1 MLEKMSWNSENLRN
15 DIDKIERITTSLRS
29 YLSQGQSS
37 TSANNQYWTYWSF
50 IAERN
55 LFICTLLLNKLEK
68 IYGADDICITQGRQV
83 VQKEQARFSIDEIDN
98 AGWHLLS
105 EIETQNR
112 THIIEYTRYICAN
125 EKLSRFLRYLQYS
138 PYFADDV
145 VFFIY
150 TCCIAENE
158 FRKTVLNALNGCRWI
173 IDKNDLHSESTH
185 TMLNNIIAR
194 LWGWNDISGL
204 LGILEILQNV
214 SISKTVSLSLPDLRD
229 CLLTQVQPLSMML
242 YRKILQR
249 EGFSAEGIIDELYNC
264 TYWATHMPAVCV
276 NDFLFFAYA
285 VEALPEK
292 YDELAALFDTNAMQC
307 NGDEI
312 EEERISQ
319 WSNLLLSENGRWF
332 NYRLIDKPFY
342 SLIKTNPSRAEK
354 YLQKMSSLSLYDIS
368 KSMSYRKNQTWIPN
382 NFLTDYK
389 QFLTDYAKSHSKSET
404 IDLYMSSPLKAQVD
418 FSYLIRM
425 LYRPQ
430 EGFVY
435 LTDDLDRYLLRG
447 QVIKKETT
455 EKNLSFQVS
464 VSNVASSYRFP
475 IHHSWL
481 KYHYDEVEQI
491 YNDGVQVYFKIMS
504 LNSKGMIFTY
514 DLVRKP
520 RISKSASDIGI
531 ETKAV
536 KYLDKIID
544 ESLPLQGDNVPEDI
558 RISVLALICDEDKV
572 LVERKKYDTYIVD
585 SLPILQVSN
594 KETTDVTM
602 RRLLKY
608 FLGFFEDLVTVP
620 CGIRHI
626 CIGNNKRHI
635 IFIYKIQIS
644 DCLEKQKNL
653 VIKQSMNWRDI
664 EEYRANV
671 TEKVSESILFSL
683 DCSWSELNIIFPDN
697 HSESQHNDEGTEG

>member
-1 MLEKMSWNSENLRN
+1 M
-15 DIDKIERITTSLRS
+15 
-29 YLSQGQSS
+29 
-37 TSANNQYWTYWSF
+37 
-50 IAERN
+50 
-55 LFICTLLLNKLEK
+55 
-68 IYGADDICITQGRQV
+68 
-83 VQKEQARFSIDEIDN
+83 
-98 AGWHLLS
+98 
-105 EIETQNR
+105 
-112 THIIEYTRYICAN
+112 
-125 EKLSRFLRYLQYS
+125 
-138 PYFADDV
+138 
-145 VFFIY
+145 
-150 TCCIAENE
+150 
-158 FRKTVLNALNGCRWI
+158 
-173 IDKNDLHSESTH
+173 
-185 TMLNNIIAR
+185 
-194 LWGWNDISGL
+194 
-204 LGILEILQNV
+204 
-214 SISKTVSLSLPDLRD
+214 
-229 CLLTQVQPLSMML
+229 
-242 YRKILQR
+242 
-249 EGFSAEGIIDELYNC
+249 
-264 TYWATHMPAVCV
+264 
-276 NDFLFFAYA
+276 
-285 VEALPEK
+285 
-292 YDELAALFDTNAMQC
+292 
-307 NGDEI
+307 
-312 EEERISQ
+312 
-319 WSNLLLSENGRWF
+319 SENGRWF

-342 SLIKTNPSRAEK
+342 SLIKMNPSRVEN
-354 YLQKMSSLSLYDIS
+354 YLEKMSPLSLYDIS

-382 NFLTDYK
+382 NFLPDYK
-389 QFLTDYAKSHSKSET
+389 QFLTDFAKSHSKLET

-425 LYRPQ
+425 LYKPQ

-435 LTDDLDRYLLRG
+435 LTDELDRYVLRG
-447 QVIKKETT
+447 KVIKKENA
-455 EKNLSFQVS
+455 EKNISFQVS

-491 YNDGVQVYFKIMS
+491 YNDEVPVYFKIMS

-520 RISKSASDIGI
+520 RIFKSASDIGV

-544 ESLPLQGDNVPEDI
+544 ESLPLQGNNVPEDI
-558 RISVLALICDEDKV
+558 RLSVLALICDEEKV

-608 FLGFFEDLVTVP
+608 YLGFLQELVAAP

-626 CIGNNKRHI
+626 CIGSNKRHI

-644 DCLEKQKNL
+644 DCLEKQENL

-664 EEYRANV
+664 EEYRDNI

-697 HSESQHNDEGTEG
+697 HSDSHHNDKGNDE

>member
-1 MLEKMSWNSENLRN
+1 MLERMSWKSENFRN
-15 DIDKIERITTSLRS
+15 DIEKIERITASLRS
-29 YLSQGQSS
+29 FLSQGQSS
-37 TSANNQYWTYWSF
+37 TSANKQYWNYWNF

-68 IYGADDICITQGRQV
+68 IYGADDICITQGCQV
-83 VQKEQARFSIDEIDN
+83 VQKEQARFCIDEIDS

-105 EIETQNR
+105 EIETKNR
-112 THIIEYTRYICAN
+112 VHIIEYVRYLCTN

-138 PYFADDV
+138 PCFADDV

-150 TCCIAENE
+150 SCCIADNE
-158 FRKTVLNALNGCRWI
+158 FRKTVLKELNGCRWT
-173 IDKNDLHSESTH
+173 IDKNDLNSESTRI
-185 TMLNNIIAR
+185 MLNNIITL

-204 LGILEILQNV
+204 LGILEILENV
-214 SISKTVSLSLPDLRD
+214 SISEAVSLSIPKLRSY
-229 CLLTQVQPLSMML
+229 LLTQVQPLSMIL

-249 EGFSAEGIIDELYNC
+249 EGFSAGEIIDELYNC
-264 TYWATHMPAVCV
+264 TYWATHMPTVCV

-285 VEALPEK
+285 VEELPEK
-292 YDELAALFDTNAMQC
+292 YDELAALFDNNTMQS
-307 NGDEI
+307 NDDEI

-342 SLIKTNPSRAEK
+342 SLIKSNPSRVEN
-354 YLQKMSSLSLYDIS
+354 YLEKMSPLSLYDIS

-382 NFLTDYK
+382 NYLPDYK
-389 QFLTDYAKSHSKSET
+389 QFLTEYAKSHSKLET

-425 LYRPQ
+425 LFKPQ

-435 LTDDLDRYLLRG
+435 LTDELDRYVLRG
-447 QVIKKETT
+447 RVVKKENA
-455 EKNLSFQVS
+455 EKNISFQVS

-481 KYHYDEVEQI
+481 KYHYDVVEQMC
-491 YNDGVQVYFKIMS
+491 NDDVPVYFKIMS

-520 RISKSASDIGI
+520 RIPKSALDIGVK
-531 ETKAV
+531 TKAV

-544 ESLPLQGDNVPEDI
+544 ESLPLQGNNVLEAI
-558 RISVLALICDEDKV
+558 RLSVLALICDEEKV

-585 SLPILQVSN
+585 SLPALQVSN

-608 FLGFFEDLVTVP
+608 YLGFLEELVAVP

-644 DCLEKQKNL
+644 ECLKKQENL
-653 VIKQSMNWRDI
+653 VIKQSMIWRNI
-664 EEYRANV
+664 EEYRDNI

-683 DCSWSELNIIFPDN
+683 DCPWSELNITFPEKYSDL
-697 HSESQHNDEGTEG
+697 QHNDDGEDG